1 LRGKKPFG
9 SEEQADQVL
18 FDGDK
23 GYKAALLSTL
33 KRTREMLAEGQALT
47 ITRNRNCGTTS

>member
-1 LRGKKPFG
+1 MRGKKPFG